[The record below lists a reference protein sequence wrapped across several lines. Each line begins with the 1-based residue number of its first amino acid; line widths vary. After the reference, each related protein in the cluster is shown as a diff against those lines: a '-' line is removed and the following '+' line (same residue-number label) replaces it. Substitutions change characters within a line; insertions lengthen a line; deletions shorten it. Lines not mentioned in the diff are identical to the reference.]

1 MGAPQHRP
9 TGGLEYKD
17 SLKTL
22 STTPP
27 PHAQCGYR
35 CGMETSPTSWETL
48 CPQGGAPGRGLGKG
62 PEEAAANFPLPCC
75 LHPSDE
81 LAPGFIA
88 FSPGQVCQDRLAAFC
103 QVPAGSQGTALLCV
117 DTRGELSGSTGD
129 PLGVGGR
136 VCSSHAG
143 QGGRATTPLGYEA
156 CRSGLVD
163 FHPSISGAK
172 WSVSLGRKDQVRP

>member
-1 MGAPQHRP
+1 M
-9 TGGLEYKD
+9 
-17 SLKTL
+17 

-27 PHAQCGYR
+27 PHAQGGYR
-35 CGMETSPTSWETL
+35 CGMETSPTSWDTL

-75 LHPSDE
+75 LHLSDE

-103 QVPAGSQGTALLCV
+103 RVPAGSQGTALLCI
-117 DTRGELSGSTGD
+117 DTRGELSGSTED
-129 PLGVGGR
+129 PLDIGGR
-136 VCSSHAG
+136 CYSSHE
-143 QGGRATTPLGYEA
+143 GRVAEPRHPWRVRHIEE
-156 CRSGLVD
+156 GLVD

-172 WSVSLGRKDQVRP
+172 WSITGQEGPG